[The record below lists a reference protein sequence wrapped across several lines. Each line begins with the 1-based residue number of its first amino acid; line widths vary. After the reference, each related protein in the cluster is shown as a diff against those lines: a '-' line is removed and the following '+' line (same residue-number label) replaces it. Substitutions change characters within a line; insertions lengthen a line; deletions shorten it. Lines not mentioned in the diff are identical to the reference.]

1 MEEEEPGDGKEG
13 EIPHKW
19 RVTQSR
25 VALKDAKRKENI
37 AKQEQRWMELT
48 EGRKG
53 LGASASVGATT
64 STVTST
70 VSSTVTSTSESTT
83 TTMATA
89 MVSSTMEGEPTVDL
103 EEAMMSQGDDN
114 DDTYSRKYKTMSED
128 RTDRGAACARQK

>member
-1 MEEEEPGDGKEG
+1 
-13 EIPHKW
+13 
-19 RVTQSR
+19 
-25 VALKDAKRKENI
+25 
-37 AKQEQRWMELT
+37 MELT

-53 LGASASVGATT
+53 LGASASVGAPTEMTTT

-83 TTMATA
+83 TTTATA
-89 MVSSTMEGEPTVDL
+89 MVSSTMEGELTVDL

-128 RTDRGAACARQK
+128 RTDRGAACARQKEEHEKQERE